1 MAVRE
6 INHQLHTLDL
16 LPPSHLSV
24 STSSKRTSSTAV
36 QSSERDLT
44 DPVAGGE
51 SVEEVLVEVAEEGA
65 MTEEGASFVDE
76 FRQEQQ
82 EEKAKSKIFKGTIV
96 LIMAGRGLGG
106 RGLGAGL
113 TFTHYLSIPVPPT
126 PLATIL
132 VF

>member
-1 MAVRE
+1 M
-6 INHQLHTLDL
+6 
-16 LPPSHLSV
+16 
-24 STSSKRTSSTAV
+24 
-36 QSSERDLT
+36 
-44 DPVAGGE
+44 
-51 SVEEVLVEVAEEGA
+51 EVAEEGA

-96 LIMAGRGLGG
+96 LVTAGRGLGG
-106 RGLGAGL
+106 RRLGAGNGGRGL
-113 TFTHYLSIPVPPT
+113 GGEQHCLSIPVPPT